1 MQQKFT
7 FVEFIGSIVPQ
18 EVLHLTI
25 EQKISR
31 FCPLHS
37 PYGRFPRE
45 AATEESEEISGIG
58 VIFDRKH

>member
-18 EVLHLTI
+18 VVLHLTI

-45 AATEESEEISGIG
+45 AATEESD
-58 VIFDRKH
+58 VT